1 VSADVYY
8 TYIKSN
14 EERCILISTRCC
26 TYGQHGVVV
35 CYLSLIQTDINSA
48 QYFVSLLH
56 PYSTYLY
63 YYIAY
68 CLLPYILHVAY
79 CPSTLV
85 MNRICQACKKT
96 QLCFPCRV
104 CSQEC
109 SYSVTGECW
118 LHQHCIRM
126 SLTAYVECSQKPLQI
141 FCLHCACDGHYN
153 FHASLKRIACLAPDT
168 NHMRDQ
174 AEAKNR

>member
-14 EERCILISTRCC
+14 EEHCILISTRCC

-109 SYSVTGECW
+109 SYSVTGVSVGFTSIASVC
-118 LHQHCIRM
+118 LLQHMWSVARSRCKFSVCTVPVMAIITSM
-126 SLTAYVECSQKPLQI
+126 LV
-141 FCLHCACDGHYN
+141 
-153 FHASLKRIACLAPDT
+153 
-168 NHMRDQ
+168 
-174 AEAKNR
+174 